1 MSDTKKPWEQ
11 VWEECMGGDV
21 MEEDG
26 EVVACVQPGRRS
38 EDKDA
43 TALILSAPRLYRA
56 LEALAERFTSV
67 CGSYEPPEY
76 VEAMAAL
83 NAARGEE

>member
-1 MSDTKKPWEQ
+1 MSDKKPWEQ

-26 EVVACVQPGRRS
+26 EVVACVQPGRWS

-43 TALILSAPRLYRA
+43 TALILFAPRLYRA
-56 LEALAERFTSV
+56 LEALADLYDTDEGCRSL
-67 CGSYEPPEY
+67 PEY
-76 VEAMAAL
+76 IEARAAIK
-83 NAARGEE
+83 AARGEE

>member
-1 MSDTKKPWEQ
+1 MSDKKPWE
-11 VWEECMGGDV
+11 EEWQECVGRDV

-26 EVVACVQPGRRS
+26 EVVACVQPGRLT

-43 TALILSAPRLYRA
+43 TALIVSAPHLYRA
-56 LEALAERFTSV
+56 LEALAALYDTDEECRSL
-67 CGSYEPPEY
+67 PQY

-83 NAARGEE
+83 KAARGEE